1 MAQIVTNTFF
11 INDLHVPNSQNNDDI
26 GLPSEGNTTIDN
38 LNDCCVVVE
47 KDLLLNALGLTLY
60 NSLQTALINL
70 PSAEQK
76 WKDLVNGVEYDGKI
90 WEGLNNP
97 KSLIAYAVYYNFL
110 NMDSEYWS
118 TFGTVKGNAV
128 NAENVSPFYKLTSA
142 WTTFL
147 KKYQVGAC
155 SSPDYYSGVGWEYV
169 DYYGMHNSVNV
180 SLYEFL
186 RDKADVYNWTPDK
199 FRYYNHVNTFGL

>member
-26 GLPSEGNTTIDN
+26 GLPSEGNTTIEN
-38 LNDCCVVVE
+38 LNDCCAVVE
-47 KDLLLNALGLTLY
+47 KDLLLNAFGLTIY
-60 NSLQTALINL
+60 NSLQTALADL

-97 KSLIAYAVYYNFL
+97 KTFIAYAVYYNFL

-128 NAENVSPFYKLTSA
+128 NAVNVSPFYKLTSA
-142 WTTFL
+142 WNTFL
-147 KKYQVGAC
+147 KKYQQGNC
-155 SSPDYYSGVGWEYV
+155 SIPNYYSGVGWEFV
-169 DYYGMHNSVNV
+169 DWYGKHDSVSV
-180 SLYEFL
+180 SLYEFM
-186 RDKADVYNWTPDK
+186 RDKADVYSWNPEY
-199 FRYYNHVNTFGL
+199 FRYYDNVNTFGI